1 MKHRYISL
9 LSVAHLCTDLN
20 QGALPA
26 ILPFLMDSYHLNY
39 AAAAGLV
46 FAASFVSSIVQ
57 PLFGHFADTIS
68 KPWLMPAGLFL
79 AGAGISC
86 IGLLS
91 DYWSLFTAVTISG
104 IGIAAFHPE
113 AARLANQV
121 SGEKKGTGV
130 SIFSVGGNAGF
141 ALGPILATTA
151 LLFWGLKGTLV
162 LIIPVTFMAIILA
175 TQISKLQ
182 GHKAISQNDN
192 NMPLPP
198 KPRDQWIPFYKLTI
212 VVFCRSI
219 IFYGLNTFLPLYW
232 IHIFQQSQAVSGTV
246 LTILF
251 TVGAVGTLFGGRLA
265 DRFGYNKIIQMGF
278 IALLPLLLLF
288 MFTKNI
294 TVATFLLIPMGF
306 ALFASTS
313 PMVVLGQKYLPNRMG
328 LASGVTLGLAVSV
341 GGIATPLLGWFADH
355 YGLQLAFNALAILPL
370 LALIIAFTLP
380 DPITIEQPAG
390 DLQVEGN

>member
-9 LSVAHLCTDLN
+9 LSAAHLCTDIN

-46 FAASFVSSIVQ
+46 FAASFISSIVQ
-57 PLFGHFADTIS
+57 PLFGYFADKIS
-68 KPWLMPAGLFL
+68 KPWLMPVGLFL

-86 IGLLS
+86 IGFLS
-91 DYWSLFTAVTISG
+91 EYWLLFTAVTISG
-104 IGIAAFHPE
+104 VGIAAFHPE

-121 SGEKKGTGV
+121 SGKKKGTGV

-141 ALGPILATTA
+141 ALGPIIATTA
-151 LLFWGLKGTLV
+151 LLYWGLKGTLI
-162 LIIPVTFMAIILA
+162 LIVPVTLMAIILA

-182 GHKAISQNDN
+182 EYQTSSQSEN
-192 NMPLPP
+192 
-198 KPRDQWIPFYKLTI
+198 KITVTAQAKDQWVPFYKLTI

-232 IHIFQQSQAVSGTV
+232 IHIFQQSQAASGTV

-288 MFTKNI
+288 MFTENI

-341 GGIATPLLGWFADH
+341 GGIATPLLGWTADH
-355 YGLQLAFNALAILPL
+355 YGLQLAFKALAILPL
-370 LALIIAFTLP
+370 LAMIISFTLP
-380 DPITIEQPAG
+380 DPITTEISDA
-390 DLQVEGN
+390 